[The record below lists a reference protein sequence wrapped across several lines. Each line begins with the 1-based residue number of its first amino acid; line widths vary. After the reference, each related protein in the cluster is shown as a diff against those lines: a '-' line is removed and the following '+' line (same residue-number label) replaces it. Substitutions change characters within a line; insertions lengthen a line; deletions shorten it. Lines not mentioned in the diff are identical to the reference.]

1 MDIRVDCHCQLLR
14 KSIGYDRD
22 ENGGSLD
29 SVGCEYFK
37 SCIFVLL
44 LCSSILYIAFN
55 RGQGRGGPVRR
66 PLGSDG
72 RALGRDG
79 GRSRGGR
86 TGKISAEDLDADL
99 DKYHSEAMQV
109 H

>member
-1 MDIRVDCHCQLLR
+1 MDIRVDCYCQLLR
-14 KSIGYDRD
+14 ENIEYDRD
-22 ENGGSLD
+22 ENEGSLD
-29 SVGCEYFK
+29 SLGCEHFK

-55 RGQGRGGPVRR
+55 RGQGGGGPVRR
-66 PLGSDG
+66 PLGSNG
-72 RALGRDG
+72 RALGRDR
-79 GRSRGGR
+79 GRGRGGR

-99 DKYHSEAMQV
+99 DNYHSEAMQV